1 MKRKIN
7 TDKLMF
13 IIFTL
18 LVSILIGK
26 CIVNYRTARE
36 EIVYAMADI
45 NEKVIDTSRG
55 EHVVTVTRYNPVES
69 QCDSDPLVTADNSK
83 IDLEKLNSGDL
94 KWVAVSRDLRD
105 KFEYGDVIRIMSTD
119 MSINGEY
126 EVHDTMH
133 PRFKDCVDILTAEG
147 QSLGLGK
154 WYNVSIQLV
163 RKGGV

>member
-7 TDKLMF
+7 ADRLMF

-18 LVSILIGK
+18 LVLFLIGK

-36 EIVYAMADI
+36 EIVYAKAEV
-45 NEKVIDTSRG
+45 NGKEIDTSRG

-94 KWVAVSRDLRD
+94 RWVAVSRDLRD
-105 KFEYGDVIRIMSTD
+105 KFEYGDVIRIISTD
-119 MSINGEY
+119 TSISGEY

-133 PRFKDCVDILTAEG
+133 PRFKNCVDILTTGG
-147 QSLGLGK
+147 QPLGLGK
-154 WYNVSIQLV
+154 WRNVSIQLV
-163 RKGGV
+163 RRGRV